1 MKYSYDGFGNRVA
14 QKTVK
19 GRGPVHAA
27 AHDPATN
34 HMQTAGTVY
43 DANGNLIKLPWVDL
57 EYDVENRLAKASSG
71 VKGTA
76 VRV

>member
-1 MKYSYDGFGNRVA
+1 MRFA
-14 QKTVK
+14 
-19 GRGPVHAA
+19 
-27 AHDPATN
+27 N
-34 HMQTAGTVY
+34 HMQSAGTVY